1 MALTY
6 SDLDAAARKKYIPTL
21 IDQIFIANALLVKLL
36 AKTQIIFDSGTKI
49 VQPLL
54 YGQLAG
60 GSYKGLDTF
69 DISYK
74 QTQTM
79 GEWDW
84 KNIYV
89 NVTIPGDDIAKT
101 EGDEKIIGLLQSKME
116 TATMTMNELL
126 SNMLFGDGTGNS
138 SKDFDGLL
146 NAIDSTTY
154 TTYGGVDASTNTWW
168 AAQIDSTGGAVTL
181 DAINSMLG
189 SCTIGQ
195 KKPDL
200 AFTTQTIYDKVWAR
214 VQPQQRFLDG
224 KSALAQV
231 GFPGINFNGHCEI
244 IVDNHVPT
252 GYMFF
257 LNTDF
262 WKFVLNRNKNFQWT
276 AEKTPTNQDAYV
288 RQLLTMGNLICQ
300 QRRVQGVMTG
310 LT

>member
-1 MALTY
+1 M
-6 SDLDAAARKKYIPTL
+6 DAAVRKKYIPTL
-21 IDQIFIANALLVKLL
+21 IDQIFVGNALLVKLL
-36 AKTQIIFDSGTKI
+36 AKSQIIFDSGSKI
-49 VQPLL
+49 VQPVL

-60 GSYKGLDTF
+60 GSYMGLDAF

-79 GEWDW
+79 AEWDW
-84 KNIYV
+84 KAVYV
-89 NVTIPGDDIAKT
+89 NVTIPGTDIAKT
-101 EGDEKIIGLLQSKME
+101 EGDEKVIGLLQSKME

-126 SNMLFGDGTGNS
+126 SNMIFGDGTGNV

-154 TTYGGVDASTNTWW
+154 ASYGGISGATDTWW
-168 AAQIDSTGGAVTL
+168 TAQIDSTGGAVTL
-181 DAINSMLG
+181 DAINSMIG

-200 AFTTQTIYDKVWAR
+200 IFTTQTLYDKVWAR
-214 VQPQQRFLDG
+214 VQPQQRFLDS
-224 KSALAQV
+224 KSSLAQV
-231 GFPGINFNGHCEI
+231 GFTGINFNGHADM
-244 IVDNHVPT
+244 IVDNHCPA

-262 WKFVLNRNKNFQWT
+262 WKFVFNRHKNFDWT

-300 QRRVQGVMTG
+300 QRRVQGIMTG

>member
-21 IDQIFIANALLVKLL
+21 IDQIFIGNALLVKLL
-36 AKTQIIFDSGTKI
+36 AKTQIIFDSGLKI

-60 GSYKGLDTF
+60 GSYKGLDAF

-101 EGDEKIIGLLQSKME
+101 EGDEKVVGLLQSKME

-154 TTYGGVDASTNTWW
+154 ASYGGVSETWW
-168 AAQIDSTGGAVTL
+168 TG
-181 DAINSMLG
+181 
-189 SCTIGQ
+189 
-195 KKPDL
+195 
-200 AFTTQTIYDKVWAR
+200 
-214 VQPQQRFLDG
+214 
-224 KSALAQV
+224 
-231 GFPGINFNGHCEI
+231 
-244 IVDNHVPT
+244 
-252 GYMFF
+252 
-257 LNTDF
+257 
-262 WKFVLNRNKNFQWT
+262 
-276 AEKTPTNQDAYV
+276 
-288 RQLLTMGNLICQ
+288 
-300 QRRVQGVMTG
+300 
-310 LT
+310 